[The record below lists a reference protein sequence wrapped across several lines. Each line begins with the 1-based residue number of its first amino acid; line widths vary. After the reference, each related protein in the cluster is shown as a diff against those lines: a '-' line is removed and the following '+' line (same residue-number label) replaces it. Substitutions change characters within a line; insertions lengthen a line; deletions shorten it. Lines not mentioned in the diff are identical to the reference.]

1 MFTYLD
7 NGDLEALIAAGGKK
21 GKGANNAAQ
30 EGKGKL
36 EKVEYMQKEE
46 IMNATYKVDR
56 ISGPENCGKLSH
68 VRSSRDVN
76 DHKCYDL

>member
-21 GKGANNAAQ
+21 GKGASNAAQ

-46 IMNATYKVDR
+46 IMKV
-56 ISGPENCGKLSH
+56 H
-68 VRSSRDVN
+68 
-76 DHKCYDL
+76 